1 MHTAPNIQLR
11 GRPLDRH
18 WREARKRRTQSEDF
32 GGLEIK
38 PDSPI
43 NSMNSGLETK
53 GDGDLVKTTL
63 EQIRAQNSRDKTRMS
78 CEEIDCLLNNIRR
91 SRSQSS
97 TRPPP
102 PSTSPPVPPS
112 DPISTVTLDSLP
124 FGVMGLKIK
133 KKTIKAKPRPAA
145 RGSTW
150 AEKSVS
156 SNNDDIDKSQK
167 EVQEPKWTH
176 NPLYH
181 SESPKPYPRRNSH
194 ADQVK
199 AANNKVEDIGVQL
212 ASLKD
217 ELKVVKE
224 TANRIKS
231 EVDEFHPR
239 RAKSPPL
246 FSIRPAVTIEE
257 MDAMDEHFAQY
268 HKTHLIRP
276 PPRKNKAAK
285 NRGASRSCSSSK
297 DDFNHR
303 QISMSPPSKTSKQQ
317 MKSLA
322 DQKKDQGNERY
333 KTKNYREA
341 LQLYSEAITLDP
353 ECPAYYSNRSA
364 CYMMLAQ
371 FNDGLKDA
379 KTCVEL
385 DSDFTKGYIRMIKC
399 CVALGEVASAKQA
412 LQRALEIEPDNAG
425 LKSEKN
431 SVDSLEKFKNEAQSA
446 FNDKEY
452 RKALYCLDRALTIA
466 TACRNL
472 KILRAECLAFLGRIP
487 EGQEVANDLLRA
499 DGRNA
504 DAMYVRGLCLYYEDN
519 LDKAFS
525 HFQQVLRLAPDHR
538 AKHVYKKAKLLKQK
552 KDEGNAAFKASKLS
566 EALSL
571 YSEALE
577 IDPLNKT
584 TNAKLFFN
592 RGTVAARMSKWQQS
606 VDDCTAALN
615 LDDGYLKALLR
626 RAKSLIEL
634 ESYEEAVRDCEKAV
648 RLDRSVET
656 KRLLQQAK
664 LELQK
669 SKRKDYYKILGV
681 SKTASDDEIKKAYR
695 KRAMVHHPDRHAN
708 ATEEEKKEHE
718 KKFKEVGE
726 AYGVLTDSKKRTRYD
741 NGHDLDNLDGGHG
754 FSGHGVD
761 PSDIF
766 QAFFHGGAGAPNMGG
781 GMPGGTHFSFGGMGG
796 GGGGAAPGGFSFQFG

>member
-1 MHTAPNIQLR
+1 M
-11 GRPLDRH
+11 
-18 WREARKRRTQSEDF
+18 
-32 GGLEIK
+32 
-38 PDSPI
+38 
-43 NSMNSGLETK
+43 
-53 GDGDLVKTTL
+53 
-63 EQIRAQNSRDKTRMS
+63 
-78 CEEIDCLLNNIRR
+78 
-91 SRSQSS
+91 
-97 TRPPP
+97 
-102 PSTSPPVPPS
+102 
-112 DPISTVTLDSLP
+112 
-124 FGVMGLKIK
+124 
-133 KKTIKAKPRPAA
+133 
-145 RGSTW
+145 
-150 AEKSVS
+150 
-156 SNNDDIDKSQK
+156 
-167 EVQEPKWTH
+167 
-176 NPLYH
+176 
-181 SESPKPYPRRNSH
+181 
-194 ADQVK
+194 
-199 AANNKVEDIGVQL
+199 
-212 ASLKD
+212 
-217 ELKVVKE
+217 
-224 TANRIKS
+224 RIKLGYAS
-231 EVDEFHPR
+231 EP
-239 RAKSPPL
+239 
-246 FSIRPAVTIEE
+246 
-257 MDAMDEHFAQY
+257 Y
-268 HKTHLIRP
+268 Y
-276 PPRKNKAAK
+276 
-285 NRGASRSCSSSK
+285 
-297 DDFNHR
+297 
-303 QISMSPPSKTSKQQ
+303 
-317 MKSLA
+317 LA

-341 LQLYSEAITLDP
+341 LQLYSEAITAKPPNHQKRGTNGTNLMACLICFIALDP